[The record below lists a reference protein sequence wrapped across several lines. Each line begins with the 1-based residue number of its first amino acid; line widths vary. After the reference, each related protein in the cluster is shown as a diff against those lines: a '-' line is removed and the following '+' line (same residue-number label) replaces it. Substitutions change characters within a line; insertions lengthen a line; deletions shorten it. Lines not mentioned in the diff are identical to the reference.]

1 MRRKRSPDPGQP
13 AGGAVRTGPPAPSR
27 GPGRVVLAGDW
38 PASRA
43 AALRALLT
51 VVDDPC
57 SPVDWLLVAVGAGP
71 PPPGALPRP
80 AQPRRPRVAVVD
92 PGGRWPEGADS
103 DVYLAGDVEP
113 GELVAALRLAGT
125 EFTIRR
131 VATPARRG
139 LPAGLTGREGE
150 LLRALCAGLG
160 NDQIA
165 RQLHISRSTVEF
177 HLTRIFRKLEVS
189 SRAEAIVRALRH
201 DPGLAAAG
209 RR

>member
-1 MRRKRSPDPGQP
+1 MRRKRSPEPEGP
-13 AGGAVRTGPPAPSR
+13 AGGAVRTGPPASPR
-27 GPGRVVLAGDW
+27 GPGRAVLVGDW
-38 PASRA
+38 PAARV
-43 AALRALLT
+43 AALRSLLT

-57 SPVDWLLVAVGAGP
+57 SPVDWLLVVVGAGP

-80 AQPRRPRVAVVD
+80 GQPCRPRVAVVD
-92 PGGRWPEGADS
+92 PGGRWPDGVDS

-131 VATPARRG
+131 TAVPAWRG
-139 LPAGLTGREGE
+139 LPAGLTGREVE

-165 RQLHISRSTVEF
+165 RRLHISRSTVEF

-189 SRAEAIVRALRH
+189 SRTEAVVRALRYN
-201 DPGLAAAG
+201 PGLVAG